1 MDFILYSDI
10 NEKSVG
16 KSLGTPEYSYYFV
29 LKAYRPALEALGGV
43 HVVSTLSEVDPLY
56 RKLKAQGIDCLLLA
70 FTPPHRAPIDL
81 ACPTLCVVA
90 WEYDSIPDQ
99 PWEGDPR
106 NDWRTV
112 FARHGGAVS
121 LSRHTETAIKAAM
134 GQDFPVLALPT
145 PLWERFAEQRTGNS
159 GDPVTAPTRL
169 EIKGCIIDSRT
180 LGLSAD
186 SLAPPAPPQEN
197 DVQAQLAPAVAAPI
211 ERPSWGRRW
220 VITKHYLLTWY
231 REAVQDLLPA
241 RLQLGKAGTSPEPSA
256 RWELPDVSQVAGTE
270 VDGVVYVSVF
280 NPEDGRKNWEQM
292 ITAFCWAFRDTPDAT
307 LVLKITQHDLSTYY
321 PMLTTLLAQLSPFQC
336 RVIALHGYLDDQQFA
351 RLHEATSY
359 YVNASRCEG
368 LCLPLMEF
376 LACGKPAIAPAHTAM
391 EDYISSD
398 LAFVLRASREH
409 SVWPHDPR
417 ILYRTVRYRPDW
429 GSLQR
434 AYNDSYRVAKQEPE
448 TYRAMSAA
456 AQRKMESFASRE
468 TFQQR
473 LSAFLA
479 TRRRPAAAA
488 VADADKAGQPSC

>member
-29 LKAYRPALEALGGV
+29 LKAYRPALEALGDV
-43 HVVSTLSEVDPLY
+43 HVASTLSEVDPLY
-56 RKLKAQGIDCLLLA
+56 RKLQAQGKDCLLLA

-90 WEYDSIPDQ
+90 WEYENIPDH

-112 FARHGGAVS
+112 FARHGGAIS
-121 LSRHTETAIKAAM
+121 LSRHTAKAIRAAM
-134 GQDFPVLALPT
+134 GQDFPVVALPT
-145 PLWERFAEQRTGNS
+145 PLWERFAEQRGENRGN
-159 GDPVTAPTRL
+159 PVTAPTRL
-169 EIKGCIIDSRT
+169 EIKGCIIDSRA
-180 LGLSAD
+180 LGLSVE
-186 SLAPPAPPQEN
+186 SLAPPVPAAPSAVEAEPEPVADTPPQK
-197 DVQAQLAPAVAAPI
+197 
-211 ERPSWGRRW
+211 PSWGRRW

-231 REAVQDLLPA
+231 REAVQDLLPT
-241 RLQLGKAGTSPEPSA
+241 RLQLADTRASPASA
-256 RWELPDVSQVAGTE
+256 ASVEWPDVSQVASTE
-270 VDGVVYVSVF
+270 VSGVVYVSVF

-292 ITAFCWAFRDTPDAT
+292 ITAFCWAFCDTPDAT
-307 LVLKITQHDLSTYY
+307 LVLKITQHDLSTYH
-321 PMLTTLLAQLSPFQC
+321 PMLTTLLAQLMPFQC
-336 RVIALHGYLDDQQFA
+336 RVVALHGYLDDQQFA
-351 RLHEATSY
+351 RLHEATTY

-391 EDYISSD
+391 EDYISPD

-429 GSLQR
+429 GSLRR
-434 AYNDSYRVAKQEPE
+434 AYSDSYRVAKDEPD

-473 LSAFLA
+473 LSALLA
-479 TRRRPAAAA
+479 TRPQPAPAA
-488 VADADKAGQPSC
+488 VDADKAGQPTC